1 MVTINCAAI
10 PESLFESEMFGYEKG
25 AFTGAAAGGKKG
37 LIESA
42 DGGTLFLD
50 EINSMPL
57 SFQIKLLRV
66 LETKQVTRLGAGCRS
81 KGGFSGWCAHP
92 TRICMPWWSS
102 NGFGQTCFT
111 ASM

>member
-1 MVTINCAAI
+1 
-10 PESLFESEMFGYEKG
+10 MFGYEKG

-66 LETKQVTRLGAGCRS
+66 LETKQVTRLGAVAAQKVDFRLV
-81 KGGFSGWCAHP
+81 
-92 TRICMPWWSS
+92 WSS